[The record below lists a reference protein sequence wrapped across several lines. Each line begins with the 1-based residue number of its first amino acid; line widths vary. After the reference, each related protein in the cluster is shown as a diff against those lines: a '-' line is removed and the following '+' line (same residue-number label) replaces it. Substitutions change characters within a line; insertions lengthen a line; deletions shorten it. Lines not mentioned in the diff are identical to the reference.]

1 MSQSS
6 EERYA
11 AAMRELDTRYAAF
24 HQVGQKAYR
33 PGLETIAAL
42 DAALGHPSRA
52 FRTVHVAG
60 TNGKGSTASLL
71 ASVLTAAGYRTGLY
85 TSPHLVD
92 FRERIR
98 IDGRK
103 IDRDFVSDFVAHVGS
118 LGLDADPS
126 YFEVATAMAFS
137 YFAAEKVDVA
147 IIEVGLGGRLDSTNI
162 ITPLLSVIT
171 NISKDHTAILG
182 DTEEAIA
189 AEKAGIIKPGVPVV
203 VGRAEG
209 GVRRVFEEKAAQA
222 GAPLIFAAG
231 NPLYTSLLENGEA
244 VCYCGTPWGD
254 VSSPLTGRWQQ
265 ENAATVFNSLVVLSE
280 DFDIR
285 PDAVARGFAQVG
297 RLAGLCARWM
307 PLRVGDRDFICD
319 TGHNPGAWQELG
331 PRLATLH
338 PAGKLR
344 MVLGFVSDK
353 NIDAMLPYMP
363 REAEYYFVA
372 PESDRARSA
381 ESTASIFAAAGLRGT
396 VCGTVRAAID
406 AALAASSPSDIIF
419 VGGSN
424 FTVATLLEE
433 YAG

>member
-24 HQVGQKAYR
+24 HQVGRKAYR

-42 DAALGHPSRA
+42 DAALGNPSRA

-103 IDRDFVSDFVAHVGS
+103 ISKDFVADFVGRVGS
-118 LGLDADPS
+118 LGLGASPS

-147 IIEVGLGGRLDSTNI
+147 VVEVGLGGRLDSTNI

-189 AEKAGIIKPGVPVV
+189 GEKAGIIKPGVPVV

-209 GVRRVFEEKAAQA
+209 SVRRVFEEKAAQA
-222 GAPLIFAAG
+222 GAPLIFAAD
-231 NPLYTSLLENGEA
+231 NPLYTSLLGTADA

-254 VSSPLTGRWQQ
+254 VSSPLTGRWQH

-280 DFDIR
+280 NFDIR

-307 PLRVGDRDFICD
+307 PLRVSDRDFICD

-381 ESTASIFAAAGLRGT
+381 ESTAAIFAAAGLRGT
-396 VCGTVRAAID
+396 ACGTVRAGID
-406 AALAASSPSDIIF
+406 AALAASSPADTIF

-433 YAG
+433 YI

>member
-24 HQVGQKAYR
+24 HQVGRKAYR

-42 DAALGHPSRA
+42 DAALGNPSRA

-103 IDRDFVSDFVAHVGS
+103 ISKDFVADFVGRVGS
-118 LGLDADPS
+118 LGLGASPS
-126 YFEVATAMAFS
+126 YFEVATTMAFS

-147 IIEVGLGGRLDSTNI
+147 VVEVGLGGRLDSTNI

-189 AEKAGIIKPGVPVV
+189 GEKAGIIKPGVPVV

-222 GAPLIFAAG
+222 GAPLIFAAD
-231 NPLYTSLLENGEA
+231 NPLYTSLLGIADA

-254 VSSPLTGRWQQ
+254 VSSPLTGRWQY

-280 DFDIR
+280 NFDIR

-307 PLRVGDRDFICD
+307 PLRVSDRDFICD

-381 ESTASIFAAAGLRGT
+381 ESTAAIFAAAGLRGT
-396 VCGTVRAAID
+396 ACGTVRAGID
-406 AALAASSPSDIIF
+406 AALAASSPADTIF

-433 YAG
+433 YI